1 MGSVGGV
8 SVLCSAVLRACS
20 AFDEDQSMRGM
31 GNPANSAMFVVVGVD
46 EKHGC
51 APAWCSNLR

>member
-1 MGSVGGV
+1 
-8 SVLCSAVLRACS
+8 
-20 AFDEDQSMRGM
+20 MRGM
-31 GNPANSAMFVVVGVD
+31 GNPANSAMFVVVVGVD